1 MKFNVFCNMTRKAN
15 PIPATACFVFFL
27 SFLLAGLVS
36 QAQDSSGIKAPVKVY
51 GKVADQQTGKPIESA
66 TIEITTINGNDS
78 TTAFVTTD
86 KEGNFS
92 IELPPHQRV
101 RFFITAVGFE
111 RQEGRVSP
119 EEMGQDF
126 NAGKILM
133 ITDPANLASVVVTAK
148 KPVMTLAVDR
158 RIFNAD
164 AAVTAKGGNAVDI
177 MKNIPSLSV
186 DVNGTVQLRNSSP
199 QILVDGRPTILTLEQ
214 IPADDIDRVEI
225 ITNPSSKYD
234 AGSTGGIINIIMKKN
249 RKAGF
254 NGMASIGLGTP
265 KLLNGNL
272 SLNYRQGKFNFF
284 VSGNYNTRGGTARE
298 EAHRQNKSNGLI
310 TDYFNQVSETERD
323 RRFMSVRFG
332 ADYFIDQYNSI
343 SLTQGFVGGR
353 FGNVETQHQEYLDA
367 TASLVNTGYRRSDDD
382 DFFNRANTQLNY
394 RKTYEKSGKEW
405 TADLTYSGGT
415 NGGDGNI
422 QNQLYKVSGAP
433 DGATSRVNSHSDGNG
448 DQFTFQ
454 TDYVNPLTEK
464 SKLELGA
471 RSFHNYSRDKL
482 DVFSVDENGAFTKL
496 SLSNNY
502 KYREMVNAIYSNY
515 SNSIGKLK
523 YQGGLRIEQSSFQ
536 GELID
541 SSLKFGYDYPSGG
554 KNLWNTVFPTLFL
567 TYELGGG
574 NDVQVNFARR
584 IHRPNF
590 WQINPY
596 VDISDPMNIHR
607 GNPSLQPEFT
617 NSFELNY
624 NKQYETG
631 NVLLSTYYRN
641 NTADIT
647 NYSDTISQRELQE
660 LGNASI
666 SPNAIL
672 TTFVNADRTNRM
684 GAEITWQ
691 QKIGKSLD
699 ITPNFNA
706 QYRDVKA
713 VINDINL
720 SNYGFNW
727 SAKLMVNYKL
737 ATPSAPVTN
746 NMSFQLSGQYESPRV
761 VPQGKNKEQYGFDFA
776 IRKDFLKNK
785 AGTITFN
792 INDVLN
798 SRRFGSITDTE
809 NFYQDSYRRW
819 NVRTFRLSFSY
830 RFGRSDLEI
839 FKKRDSG
846 NGGGMDERG

>member
-1 MKFNVFCNMTRKAN
+1 M
-15 PIPATACFVFFL
+15 
-27 SFLLAGLVS
+27 
-36 QAQDSSGIKAPVKVY
+36 KVY

-66 TIEITTINGNDS
+66 TIEITTINGKDSS
-78 TTAFVTTD
+78 TTFIMTD

-92 IELPPHQRV
+92 IQLPQYQQV
-101 RFFITAVGFE
+101 RFSVTAVGFE

-119 EEMGQDF
+119 EDMGQDF

-133 ITDPANLASVVVTAK
+133 INDPANLASVVVTAK

-186 DVNGTVQLRNSSP
+186 DVNGSVQLRNSSP

-214 IPADDIDRVEI
+214 IPADDIDRVEV
-225 ITNPSSKYD
+225 ITNPSSRYD

-249 RKAGF
+249 RKAGL
-254 NGMASIGLGTP
+254 NGMVSIGVGKPQLF
-265 KLLNGNL
+265 NGNL
-272 SLNYRQGKFNFF
+272 SLNYRQGKWNFF
-284 VSGNYNTRGGTARE
+284 ASGNYNTRGGTAKE
-298 EAHRQNKSNGLI
+298 EARRQNKSNGMV
-310 TDYFNQVSETERD
+310 TDYFNQVSETERN

-332 ADYFIDQYNSI
+332 ADYFINSYNTISI
-343 SLTQGFVGGR
+343 TQGFVDGR
-353 FGNVETQHQEYLDA
+353 FENAETQNQEYLDVNKRL
-367 TASLVNTGYRRSDDD
+367 TNTGYRRSDDN
-382 DFFNRANTQLNY
+382 DFFKRSNTQLSY
-394 RKTYEKSGKEW
+394 RKTFEKSGKEW
-405 TADLTYSGGT
+405 TADANYNGGS
-415 NGGDGNI
+415 NGGDGTI
-422 QNQLYKVSGAP
+422 QNQLFKISGDPA
-433 DGATSRVNSHSDGNG
+433 GAQNRVVNHSDGDG
-448 DQFTFQ
+448 HQLTFQ
-454 TDYVNPLTEK
+454 TDYVNPITEK

-471 RSFHNYSRDKL
+471 RSFHNFSRDKL
-482 DVFSVDENGAFTKL
+482 DVFSLDTNDAATKL
-496 SLSNNY
+496 PLSNNY
-502 KYREMVNAIYSNY
+502 KYREMVNAVYGNY
-515 SNSIGKLK
+515 SNTIGKLK
-523 YQGGLRIEQSSFQ
+523 YQGGLRIEQSSFK

-541 SSLKFGYDYPSGG
+541 SARTFGYDYPSGG

-574 NDVQVNFARR
+574 NDIQVNFARR
-584 IHRPNF
+584 INRPNF

-596 VDISDPMNIHR
+596 VDISDPMNIRR
-607 GNPSLQPEFT
+607 GNPALQPEFT

-647 NYSDTISQRELQE
+647 NYIDTISQAELE
-660 LGNASI
+660 HLGNASI

-684 GAEITWQ
+684 GVEITWQ
-691 QKIGKSLD
+691 QRIGKNFD
-699 ITPNFNA
+699 FTPNFNA

-713 VINDINL
+713 VVNDINL

-727 SAKLMVNYKL
+727 SSKLLMNYRL
-737 ATPSAPVTN
+737 ATPGSPVTN

-761 VPQGKNKEQYGFDFA
+761 IPQGKQKEQYGFDFA
-776 IRKDFLKNK
+776 VRKDFLKNK
-785 AGTITFN
+785 AGTITFA

-798 SRRFGSITDTE
+798 SRKFGSITETE
-809 NFYQDSYRRW
+809 SFYQDSYRRW
-819 NVRTFRLSFSY
+819 NVRSFRLTFSY
-830 RFGRSDLEI
+830 RFGRSDLDL
-839 FKKRDSG
+839 FRRRDSG
-846 NGGGMDERG
+846 GGGMDERG